1 MTSTVPSRRVKPSE
15 EGYILVAVMFMIA
28 LLIISMAVAL
38 PKVAA
43 DIQRDRELETYHRG
57 MQYRR
62 AIQLYF
68 KKFQRYPPNMEA
80 LIKTNEIRFLRKRYK
95 DPINGQ
101 EFKLLHLAD
110 VMGVLNTGIPGA
122 QNTGGA
128 WAPGTQNMAVAN
140 ALSGNSTT
148 ADASANSN
156 AGAGVAVTGSAG
168 VATSDGSEAN
178 GGNGGQ
184 QQGAGAILPV
194 SAVGG
199 QGQAAGQTFGGG
211 GVVGVASVS
220 TKQSIRIYNKK
231 DHYNDWLF
239 IYNPSMDRGFLPKGP
254 YEPTLQAILP
264 GQIPGQNGMPAG
276 VGQQGMG
283 QQGFGQQGFGQQGFG
298 QHGGSGRGQESRAG
312 FCGQGE
318 GQDLV

>member
-1 MTSTVPSRRVKPSE
+1 MKRIARNSIGQRE
-15 EGYILVAVMFMIA
+15 QGGYVLLTLLLMVAVMAMTISLPMIYYYRQQ
-28 LLIISMAVAL
+28 M
-38 PKVAA
+38 K
-43 DIQRDRELETYHRG
+43 RDQEEEMVHRG
-57 MQYRR
+57 VEYER
-62 AIQLYF
+62 AVRKYY
-68 KKFQRYPPNMEA
+68 KKFGSYPASLDLLESANHM
-80 LIKTNEIRFLRKRYK
+80 RFLRRRYK

-140 ALSGNSTT
+140 ALSGNSTSGISTT

-298 QHGGSGRGQESRAG
+298 QQG
-312 FCGQGE
+312 FGQGAPNMSNH
-318 GQDLV
+318 

>member
-1 MTSTVPSRRVKPSE
+1 MKRIARNPSRQRE
-15 EGYILVAVMFMIA
+15 QGGYVLLTLLLLVAVMAMTISLPMIYYYRQQ
-28 LLIISMAVAL
+28 M
-38 PKVAA
+38 K
-43 DIQRDRELETYHRG
+43 RDQEEEMVHRG
-57 MQYRR
+57 VEYER
-62 AIQLYF
+62 AVRKYYKRF
-68 KKFQRYPPNMEA
+68 GSYPASLDLLESANHM
-80 LIKTNEIRFLRKRYK
+80 RFLRKRYK

-110 VMGVLNTGIPGA
+110 VMGVLNTGGIPGA
-122 QNTGGA
+122 QNPGGA

-148 ADASANSN
+148 ADASANANS
-156 AGAGVAVTGSAG
+156 GAGVPVTGSAG

-178 GGNGGQ
+178 AGNSGQ

-220 TKQSIRIYNKK
+220 EKQSIRIYNKK
-231 DHYNDWLF
+231 DHYKDWLF

-276 VGQQGMG
+276 VGQQGFG

-298 QHGGSGRGQESRAG
+298 QGAPNMSNH
-312 FCGQGE
+312 
-318 GQDLV
+318 